1 MYHVAI
7 CDDDML
13 VRMLIRT
20 AVERSGAE
28 CLISE
33 FADGAE
39 LIDGYEGYDVLF
51 LDIDMPVTDGHPFS
65 FLLKPVDEEEIRS
78 QFKEACEYGG
88 ERRQK
93 GPLRFTACEGVVEMD
108 VYDIY
113 YMEYVGRKIRM
124 VTKSGEYYLRGKITV
139 LAQRMEAYG
148 FAAPHKSFTVNLY
161 HVKSIRGY
169 DIHMMNGDIIPLSQK
184 RSAQFRGR
192 LGRRQAEYI

>member
-51 LDIDMPVTDGHPFS
+51 LDIDMPVTDGLEAAAVIRKTDRAVRIIYVTGYEDYIRRSFLVHPFAAS
-65 FLLKPVDEEEIRS
+65 SRRHVNMEERE
-78 QFKEACEYGG
+78 
-88 ERRQK
+88 
-93 GPLRFTACEGVVEMD
+93 
-108 VYDIY
+108 
-113 YMEYVGRKIRM
+113 
-124 VTKSGEYYLRGKITV
+124 
-139 LAQRMEAYG
+139 
-148 FAAPHKSFTVNLY
+148 
-161 HVKSIRGY
+161 
-169 DIHMMNGDIIPLSQK
+169 
-184 RSAQFRGR
+184 
-192 LGRRQAEYI
+192 GRRGPFALPPVKVW